1 MRRIDVQAF
10 ANSFLFIVVAL
21 NQGFSGDIVNP
32 SDFGRIEMDV
42 IGAPAG
48 DVHPTPA
55 HALDDGIKG
64 HIDFQHVVEVDAGQF
79 HRVGLWN
86 GAGKAVKQ
94 KTIDAIGLCN
104 AFFDQS
110 DDDVIT
116 DQTARVHDFFGSQAH
131 GSTCFDRCTQ
141 HVTRGNLGNAKFFA
155 NESGLGAFART
166 RCA

>member
-48 DVHPTPA
+48 HMHPTPA
-55 HALDDGIKG
+55 HALDDGFKG
-64 HIDFQHVVEVDAGQF
+64 HIDFEHVVEVDACQL
-79 HRVGLWN
+79 HRVGLRN

-94 KTIDAIGLCN
+94 KTIGAIGLCN
-104 AFFDQS
+104 AFFDQAN
-110 DDDVIT
+110 DDVIT
-116 DQTARVHDFFGSQAH
+116 HQTARVHDFFGRQSH
-131 GSTCFDRCTQ
+131 GSACFDGSTK
-141 HVTRGNLGNAKFFA
+141 HVARGNLGNTKLFA
-155 NESGLGAFART
+155 NESGLGAFACT